1 MDLKE
6 KMKIIESV
14 SDGGS
19 TFEVLEFDN
28 LDGAS
33 DPAMAMALYF
43 AKQSGLRSRI
53 VRVKLNN
60 SSVKTEAGAL
70 YYSKGNLV
78 SDAKMGGVGGFFKK
92 GISGALTSESL
103 VKPSYKGTGEIYLEP
118 SFKHYYIMELKNE
131 TIIIDKGVFYC
142 CSDSLELKAVSQKN
156 VSSAILGGDGI
167 FQLRVSGTGVLI
179 LELSVPKNEIV
190 EYELNGSE
198 ELKVDGDFSFA
209 RTASVN
215 FSVTKSQKS
224 LFKSAMSGE
233 GFLNTYSGKGKVW
246 LAPTSS
252 IYREFG
258 YGFMPGNSGMD
269 NNEID

>member
-1 MDLKE
+1 MELKE
-6 KMKIIESV
+6 KMKVIESI

-19 TFEVLEFDN
+19 TFEVLEFEN

-33 DPAMAMALYF
+33 DPIMAMGLYF
-43 AKQSGLRSRI
+43 AKQAGLRSRI

-118 SFKHYYIMELKNE
+118 SFKHYFLMELKNE

-156 VSSAILGGDGI
+156 ISSAILGGDGI

-190 EYELNGSE
+190 EYDLNGSE

-209 RTASVN
+209 RTSSVN

-233 GFLNTYSGKGKVW
+233 GFLNTYSGTGKVW

-258 YGFMPGNSGMD
+258 SGFMPGNSGMD

>member
-6 KMKIIESV
+6 KMKVIESV
-14 SDGGS
+14 SDGYS

-43 AKQSGLRSRI
+43 AKQSGLKSRI
-53 VRVKLNN
+53 VRIKLNN
-60 SSVKTEAGAL
+60 SSIKTEAGAL
-70 YYSKGNLV
+70 YYSKGNFV
-78 SDAKMGGVGGFFKK
+78 SDTKIGGVGGFFKK

-103 VKPSYKGTGEIYLEP
+103 VKPSYKGSGEIYLEP
-118 SFKHYYIMELKNE
+118 SFKHYYFMELNNE

-142 CSDSLELKAVSQKN
+142 CSDSLELKAASQKN
-156 VSSAILGGDGI
+156 VSSAVLGGEGI
-167 FQLRVSGTGVLI
+167 FQLRVSGTGVLV
-179 LELSVPKNEIV
+179 LELSIPKNEIV
-190 EYELNGSE
+190 EYELDGTE

-215 FSVTKSQKS
+215 FTVTKSQKS

-233 GFLNTYSGKGKVW
+233 GFLNTYTGTGKVW

-258 YGFMPGNSGMD
+258 YGIMPGNSGMD

>member
-1 MDLKE
+1 MELKE
-6 KMKIIESV
+6 KMSIIESI
-14 SDGGS
+14 SDGNS
-19 TFEVLEFDN
+19 TFEVIEFNN

-33 DPAMAMALYF
+33 DPYMAMNLYF
-43 AKQSGLRSRI
+43 AKQAGLKARI
-53 VRVKLNN
+53 VRIKLNN
-60 SSVKTEAGAL
+60 SSIKTEAGAL
-70 YYSKGNLV
+70 YYSKGQFV

-118 SFKHYYIMELKNE
+118 SFKHYFIMQLNNE

-156 VSSAILGGDGI
+156 VSSAVLGGDGI
-167 FQLRVSGTGVLI
+167 FQLQVSGTGILI
-179 LELSVPKNEIV
+179 LELSIPKSEIV
-190 EYELNGSE
+190 EYELDGSE

-209 RTASVN
+209 RTGSVK

-233 GFLNTYSGKGKVW
+233 GFLNTYSGIGKVW

-252 IYREFG
+252 IYDDLAFG
-258 YGFMPGNSGMD
+258 LMPGNSNM
-269 NNEID
+269 NSNEID